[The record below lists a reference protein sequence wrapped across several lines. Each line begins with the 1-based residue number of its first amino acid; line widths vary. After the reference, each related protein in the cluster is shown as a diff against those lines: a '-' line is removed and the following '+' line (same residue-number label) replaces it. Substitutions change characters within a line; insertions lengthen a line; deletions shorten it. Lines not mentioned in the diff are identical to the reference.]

1 MDNFAGDLASFTED
15 KNMAAGKEIRTKIK
29 SVQNTQ
35 KITRAM
41 QMVATSKM
49 RKSQERMRQARPYA
63 DKIREVMAHLAQINP
78 NARATSAYLRE
89 SAQLKKVGIILIT
102 ADKGL
107 CGGLNTN
114 AVKLFNQKLREFTE
128 QGIAV
133 EVCTLGQ
140 KGLMAAKRLN
150 ATVLSSAVGLGDVA
164 RMEKLIG
171 PLSGIFSDF
180 HAQKLDA
187 VYIVYS
193 KFINTM
199 KQEPTYEQIL
209 PLSDHH
215 LKLNNKLPWD
225 YIYEPEPEQLLDEL
239 IQRYAETVVYQCLT
253 DNMAAEQAA
262 RMIAMRSATDNAGN
276 AIHELSLAY
285 NKSRQ
290 AAITREL
297 AEICAGAAAV

>member
-1 MDNFAGDLASFTED
+1 
-15 KNMAAGKEIRTKIK
+15 MAAGKEIRTKIK

-63 DKIREVMAHLAQINP
+63 EKIREVMAHLAQINP
-78 NARATSAYLRE
+78 NARATSPFLRE
-89 SAQLKKVGIILIT
+89 PKQIKKVGIILIT

-114 AVKLFNQKLREFTE
+114 AVKLFSEKLR
-128 QGIAV
+128 QYASQNI
-133 EVCTLGQ
+133 EVVVSTLGQ
-140 KGLMAAKRLN
+140 KGLMAASRLK
-150 ATVLSSAVGLGDVA
+150 TQVLSSAVALGDVP
-164 RMEKLIG
+164 RMDKLIG
-171 PLSGIFSDF
+171 PLSGMFREFSQ
-180 HAQKLDA
+180 QKLDA
-187 VYIVYS
+187 VYIIYS

-199 KQEPTYEQIL
+199 KQEPTFEQLL
-209 PLSDHH
+209 PLSDRD
-215 LKLNNKLPWD
+215 LKLESKLPWD
-225 YIYEPEPEQLLDEL
+225 YIYEPSAEEVLEQL
-239 IQRYAETVVYQCLT
+239 IQRYSESVVYQCLA
-253 DNMAAEQAA
+253 DNMASEQAA
-262 RMIAMRSATDNAGN
+262 RMIAMRSATDNAGY
-276 AIHELSLAY
+276 AIDKLSLAY

>member
-1 MDNFAGDLASFTED
+1 
-15 KNMAAGKEIRTKIK
+15 MAAGKEIRTKIK

-49 RKSQERMRQARPYA
+49 RKTQERMRQSRPYA
-63 DKIREVMAHLAQINP
+63 DKVREVMAHLAQINP
-78 NARATSAYLRE
+78 ISRVTSPFLRE
-89 SAQLKKVGIILIT
+89 SKHIRRVGIILIT

-114 AVKLFNQKLREFTE
+114 AIKLFSEKLREYKN
-128 QGIAV
+128 QNQ
-133 EVCTLGQ
+133 EVVVCNLGQ
-140 KGLMAAKRLN
+140 KGLL
-150 ATVLSSAVGLGDVA
+150 ATQRFRVNSVGSAVSLGDVP

-171 PLSGIFSDF
+171 PLTGIFTDF
-180 HAQKLDA
+180 YEQKLDA
-187 VYIVYS
+187 VYVIYS

-199 KQEPTYEQIL
+199 KQQPLCEQIL
-209 PLSDHH
+209 PLSDRD
-215 LKLNNKLPWD
+215 LKLDKKLPWD
-225 YIYEPEPEQLLDEL
+225 YVYEPSAEEVLNQLVR
-239 IQRYAETVVYQCLT
+239 RYFESVIYQCLA
-253 DNMAAEQAA
+253 DNMASEQAA

-276 AIHELSLAY
+276 AIHQLSLAY

-290 AAITREL
+290 AAITKEL